1 MRKTTT
7 VAATLTAALLL
18 GGVGCD
24 SLGFGSHNDR
34 GGSVSPTGMVGKT
47 VAKGTG
53 VESYTADSDGTV
65 RLYNAKTNKL
75 VYTGELRRKQRFS
88 VDPDNDQAMIDGAKV
103 YDKNLQRNDEYAI
116 TFVSSTQSNTG
127 TVNPNPSSIPP
138 AANKVGTI
146 TSRRPFTYS
155 APGDGK
161 VYLYDMKYRRML
173 TSLNAGSGEN
183 FTVDLAKSADRV
195 SLAGRAVS
203 IDVNPSDTYD
213 VYFLPNQ

>member
-1 MRKTTT
+1 MKKTTT

-34 GGSVSPTGMVGKT
+34 GGSVSPSGMVGKPSPRAPASRAT
-47 VAKGTG
+47 PPTP
-53 VESYTADSDGTV
+53 TAPSDSTTP
-65 RLYNAKTNKL
+65 RPTSWS
-75 VYTGELRRKQRFS
+75 YTGELRRNQRFS

-155 APGDGK
+155 APSNGK

-203 IDVNPSDTYD
+203 VDVNPSDSYD